1 MFMRAIGFFMSFL
14 VSLAWVG
21 MLIVAG
27 AVLVFVF
34 GASQGHASENASEY
48 RSEVWSTVPGTSARK
63 NLEYLKRD
71 GTLYRPIP
79 GTRTPDYGS
88 DERWIVRDNKVY
100 KAIPGTNTPD
110 YRSRRYIIR

>member
-1 MFMRAIGFFMSFL
+1 MRTVGFLMAFL

-27 AVLVFVF
+27 VVLVFVF
-34 GASQGHASENASEY
+34 GVSQGHASEY
-48 RSEVWSTVPGTSARK
+48 GSEVWSTVPGTNASK
-63 NLEYLKRD
+63 NLEYIERG
-71 GTLYRPIP
+71 GTIYRPIP

-88 DERWIVRDNKVY
+88 DDRWIVRDKKIY

-110 YRSRRYIIR
+110 YRSRQSIIR

>member
-1 MFMRAIGFFMSFL
+1 MFRRTIGFLMAFL
-14 VSLAWVG
+14 VSLAWIG
-21 MLIVAG
+21 ILIVAG
-27 AVLVFVF
+27 VVLVFVF
-34 GASQGHASENASEY
+34 GASQGHASE
-48 RSEVWSTVPGTSARK
+48 VWSTIPGTSASK
-63 NLEYLKRD
+63 NLEYIERG

-110 YRSRRYIIR
+110 YRSRKYIIR